1 MTKRFAISVGA
12 PWLYSKLLPRWFVLR
27 VIPSIRNNRVI
38 KPVLPTQSNRK
49 IRGNNIS
56 VKLDELDR
64 FRVSFYLNDD
74 TLKKIRSTSKVQS
87 FKDLKKINHDLLM
100 SYGKSWLLRLFK
112 RLRLP
117 SIVSKRVSNWLL
129 NLIMKYMN
137 KSAERLW
144 GKVKQF
150 GFQSKGCTIEFVINL
165 PKGFTKNIKKMS
177 LVKIPSLIKSLASSR
192 VQILGHVGYRM

>member
-1 MTKRFAISVGA
+1 
-12 PWLYSKLLPRWFVLR
+12 
-27 VIPSIRNNRVI
+27 
-38 KPVLPTQSNRK
+38 
-49 IRGNNIS
+49 
-56 VKLDELDR
+56 
-64 FRVSFYLNDD
+64 
-74 TLKKIRSTSKVQS
+74 
-87 FKDLKKINHDLLM
+87 
-100 SYGKSWLLRLFK
+100 
-112 RLRLP
+112 
-117 SIVSKRVSNWLL
+117 
-129 NLIMKYMN
+129 MN